1 MCAHQTPRYVAL
13 RSSRISSPTCDNA
26 CVPKILGDSLADHRD
41 QVRQRLFAAMHGLI
55 VDRGYDAITPA
66 DAPAAAGVG
75 RTAVYNHFADKESVL
90 LAWVNDETDRYLVS
104 LRAQLATDDDPL
116 GQLRTFIR
124 MQTTEFAT
132 HHTRL
137 AGIGTALSADGRRAV
152 RDHIAPIIRIL
163 EGIVQRA
170 IDSGIIP
177 PQKIDTAV
185 PMISAPT
192 AAQFAV
198 AAKDDDLHAAI
209 EAVTEFVLH
218 GIGAP

>member
-1 MCAHQTPRYVAL
+1 
-13 RSSRISSPTCDNA
+13 
-26 CVPKILGDSLADHRD
+26 VPKILGDSLADHRD
-41 QVRQRLFAAMHGLI
+41 QVRQRLFAALRGLI
-55 VDRGYDAITPA
+55 VDRGYDAITLA
-66 DAPAAAGVG
+66 DVAAAAGVG

-104 LRAQLATDDDPL
+104 LRAQLAIDDDPL

-124 MQTTEFAT
+124 MQITEFAT

-152 RDHIAPIIRIL
+152 REHVAPIIRIL
-163 EGIVQRA
+163 EDIVQRA
-170 IDSGIIP
+170 IDSGIVP

-185 PMISAPT
+185 PMISALT
-192 AAQFAV
+192 AVPFAV
-198 AAKDDDLHAAI
+198 VAKDDDLQAAI
-209 EAVTEFVLH
+209 ETVTEFVLH

>member
-1 MCAHQTPRYVAL
+1 
-13 RSSRISSPTCDNA
+13 
-26 CVPKILGDSLADHRD
+26 VPKILGDSLADHRD
-41 QVRQRLFAAMHGLI
+41 QVRQRLFAAMNGLI
-55 VDRGYDAITPA
+55 VDRGYDAINLA
-66 DAPAAAGVG
+66 DVDAAAGEV

-104 LRAQLATDDDPL
+104 LRAQLLTDDDPL

-124 MQTTEFAT
+124 MQITEFAT

-152 RDHIAPIIRIL
+152 REHVAPIIRIL
-163 EGIVQRA
+163 EDIVQRA

-185 PMISAPT
+185 PMISALT
-192 AAQFAV
+192 AVQFAV

>member
-1 MCAHQTPRYVAL
+1 
-13 RSSRISSPTCDNA
+13 
-26 CVPKILGDSLADHRD
+26 
-41 QVRQRLFAAMHGLI
+41 MHGLI
-55 VDRGYDAITPA
+55 VDRGYDAITLA
-66 DAPAAAGVG
+66 DVAAAAGVG

-104 LRAQLATDDDPL
+104 LRAQLLTDDDPL

-124 MQTTEFAT
+124 MQITEFAT

-185 PMISAPT
+185 PMISALT
-192 AAQFAV
+192 AVQFAV